1 MRLWATRVSPEK
13 VTRYGAATNVGRARR
28 VWNLAARTGVRP
40 CGASQQM
47 PPRGA
52 VRPRGSPMQPHVDV
66 EASVQL
72 RLVVADADAV
82 PLPVSLRYSAADP
95 YAVRAVFSGDGM
107 EVEWVFARDLLRTG
121 LSTPI
126 GDGDVHVW
134 PSWGT
139 GRELVMISLT
149 SPDGQAVLE
158 AGADDVRTFLDRT
171 AAVVP
176 DGEESLYLDLDA
188 AVARLLA

>member
-1 MRLWATRVSPEK
+1 
-13 VTRYGAATNVGRARR
+13 
-28 VWNLAARTGVRP
+28 
-40 CGASQQM
+40 
-47 PPRGA
+47 
-52 VRPRGSPMQPHVDV
+52 MQPHVDV
-66 EASVQL
+66 ESSVQL

-82 PLPVSLRYSAADP
+82 PLPVSLRYSVADP

-121 LSTPI
+121 LAAPV

-139 GRELVMISLT
+139 GRELLMISLT

-158 AGADDVRTFLDRT
+158 AAADDVRSFLDRT
-171 AAVVP
+171 TAVVA
-176 DGEESLYLDLDA
+176 DGRESSHLDLDA
-188 AVARLLA
+188 ALARLLA

>member
-1 MRLWATRVSPEK
+1 
-13 VTRYGAATNVGRARR
+13 
-28 VWNLAARTGVRP
+28 
-40 CGASQQM
+40 
-47 PPRGA
+47 
-52 VRPRGSPMQPHVDV
+52 MQPQSDV

-82 PLPVSLRYSAADP
+82 PLPVSLRYSTTDP

-107 EVEWVFARDLLRTG
+107 EVEWVFARELLRSG
-121 LSTPI
+121 LTAPI

-139 GRELVMISLT
+139 GRELLMISLT

-158 AGADDVRTFLDRT
+158 AAAEDVRTFLDRT
-171 AAVVP
+171 AVVVP
-176 DGEESLYLDLDA
+176 DGQESSHLDLDTA
-188 AVARLLA
+188 LARLLD

>member
-1 MRLWATRVSPEK
+1 MH
-13 VTRYGAATNVGRARR
+13 
-28 VWNLAARTGVRP
+28 
-40 CGASQQM
+40 
-47 PPRGA
+47 
-52 VRPRGSPMQPHVDV
+52 PHVDV

-82 PLPVSLRYSAADP
+82 PLPVSLRYCATDP

-121 LSTPI
+121 LTSPV
-126 GDGDVHVW
+126 GEGDVHVW

-139 GRELVMISLT
+139 GRELLMISLT

-158 AGADDVRTFLDRT
+158 AGAQDVRFVPLAGRRVPAY
-171 AAVVP
+171 AA
-176 DGEESLYLDLDA
+176 A
-188 AVARLLA
+188 AGKALLAGLSNDEVARRYAAAAGTSGRNRWTAGGRRVRCRAGRIDGISGPANGVRPVSRW

>member
-1 MRLWATRVSPEK
+1 ML
-13 VTRYGAATNVGRARR
+13 
-28 VWNLAARTGVRP
+28 
-40 CGASQQM
+40 
-47 PPRGA
+47 
-52 VRPRGSPMQPHVDV
+52 PHVDV
-66 EASVQL
+66 ESSVQL

-82 PLPVSLRYSAADP
+82 PLPASLRYSATDP

-121 LSTPI
+121 LVCPT

-139 GRELVMISLT
+139 GRELLMISLT

-158 AGADDVRTFLDRT
+158 AGADDVRRFLDRT

-176 DGEESLYLDLDA
+176 DGEESCHLNLDSEL
-188 AVARLLA
+188 ARLLC

>member
-1 MRLWATRVSPEK
+1 
-13 VTRYGAATNVGRARR
+13 
-28 VWNLAARTGVRP
+28 
-40 CGASQQM
+40 
-47 PPRGA
+47 
-52 VRPRGSPMQPHVDV
+52 MQPQVDV

-95 YAVRAVFSGDGM
+95 YAVRAVFSGDGI

-121 LSTPI
+121 LVTPI

-158 AGADDVRTFLDRT
+158 AGAEDVRTFLDRT
-171 AAVVP
+171 ALVVP

-188 AVARLLA
+188 AVARLLT

>member
-1 MRLWATRVSPEK
+1 
-13 VTRYGAATNVGRARR
+13 
-28 VWNLAARTGVRP
+28 
-40 CGASQQM
+40 
-47 PPRGA
+47 
-52 VRPRGSPMQPHVDV
+52 MQPHVDV
-66 EASVQL
+66 ESSVQL

-82 PLPVSLRYSAADP
+82 PLPVSLRYSASDP

-107 EVEWVFARDLLRTG
+107 EVEWVFARELLRTG
-121 LSTPI
+121 LGSPV

-139 GRELVMISLT
+139 GRELLMISLT

-158 AGADDVRTFLDRT
+158 ASASDVRSFLDRT

-176 DGEESLYLDLDA
+176 DGDESAHLDLDA
-188 AVARLLA
+188 ALARLLS

>member
-1 MRLWATRVSPEK
+1 
-13 VTRYGAATNVGRARR
+13 VTAVK
-28 VWNLAARTGVRP
+28 
-40 CGASQQM
+40 
-47 PPRGA
+47 PR
-52 VRPRGSPMQPHVDV
+52 VDV
-66 EASVQL
+66 ESSINL

-107 EVEWVFARDLLRTG
+107 VVEWVFARELLRGG
-121 LSTPI
+121 LSSPT
-126 GDGDVHVW
+126 GDGDVHIW

-158 AGADDVRTFLDRT
+158 AAAKDVRSFLDRT
-171 AAVVP
+171 AVVVP
-176 DGEESLYLDLDA
+176 DGDETAHLDLDA
-188 AVARLLA
+188 ALTRLLD

>member
-1 MRLWATRVSPEK
+1 M
-13 VTRYGAATNVGRARR
+13 
-28 VWNLAARTGVRP
+28 
-40 CGASQQM
+40 
-47 PPRGA
+47 
-52 VRPRGSPMQPHVDV
+52 DV

-82 PLPVSLRYSAADP
+82 PLPVSLRYSASDP

-121 LSTPI
+121 LSTPT

-139 GRELVMISLT
+139 GRELLMISLT

-158 AGADDVRTFLDRT
+158 ATTDDVRSFLDRT
-171 AAVVP
+171 TAVVA
-176 DGEESLYLDLDA
+176 DGDESSHLDLDA
-188 AVARLLA
+188 ALTRLLS

>member
-1 MRLWATRVSPEK
+1 ML
-13 VTRYGAATNVGRARR
+13 
-28 VWNLAARTGVRP
+28 
-40 CGASQQM
+40 
-47 PPRGA
+47 
-52 VRPRGSPMQPHVDV
+52 PHVDV
-66 EASVQL
+66 ESSVQL

-82 PLPVSLRYSAADP
+82 PLPVSLRYSATDP

-121 LSTPI
+121 LVCPT

-139 GRELVMISLT
+139 GRELLMISLT

-158 AGADDVRTFLDRT
+158 AAADDVRRFLDRT

-176 DGEESLYLDLDA
+176 DGEESSHLNLDTELQ
-188 AVARLLA
+188 RLLG

>member
-1 MRLWATRVSPEK
+1 
-13 VTRYGAATNVGRARR
+13 
-28 VWNLAARTGVRP
+28 
-40 CGASQQM
+40 
-47 PPRGA
+47 
-52 VRPRGSPMQPHVDV
+52 MQPQSDV

-82 PLPVSLRYSAADP
+82 PLPVSLRYSAMDP

-107 EVEWVFARDLLRTG
+107 EVEWVFARDLLRSG
-121 LSTPI
+121 LAAPI

-139 GRELVMISLT
+139 GRELLMISLT

-158 AGADDVRTFLDRT
+158 AAAEDVRVFLDRT

-176 DGEESLYLDLDA
+176 DGEESSYLDLDTA
-188 AVARLLA
+188 LTRLLD

>member
-1 MRLWATRVSPEK
+1 
-13 VTRYGAATNVGRARR
+13 
-28 VWNLAARTGVRP
+28 
-40 CGASQQM
+40 
-47 PPRGA
+47 
-52 VRPRGSPMQPHVDV
+52 MQPQVDV

-139 GRELVMISLT
+139 GRELLMISLT

-158 AGADDVRTFLDRT
+158 AGAEDVRVFLDRT

-188 AVARLLA
+188 AVARLLT

>member
-1 MRLWATRVSPEK
+1 
-13 VTRYGAATNVGRARR
+13 
-28 VWNLAARTGVRP
+28 
-40 CGASQQM
+40 
-47 PPRGA
+47 
-52 VRPRGSPMQPHVDV
+52 MQPQADV

-82 PLPVSLRYSAADP
+82 PLPVSLRYSANDP

-121 LSTPI
+121 LTTPI

-139 GRELVMISLT
+139 GRELLMISLT

-158 AGADDVRTFLDRT
+158 AAAADVRSFLDRT
-171 AAVVP
+171 AVVVP
-176 DGEESLYLDLDA
+176 DGDESSHLDLDTTL
-188 AVARLLA
+188 ARLLG

>member
-1 MRLWATRVSPEK
+1 
-13 VTRYGAATNVGRARR
+13 
-28 VWNLAARTGVRP
+28 
-40 CGASQQM
+40 
-47 PPRGA
+47 
-52 VRPRGSPMQPHVDV
+52 MQPQVDV

-121 LSTPI
+121 LATPI

-158 AGADDVRTFLDRT
+158 ASADDVRTFLDRT
-171 AAVVP
+171 AVVVP
-176 DGEESLYLDLDA
+176 DGEESLYLDLDS
-188 AVARLLA
+188 AVARLLT

>member
-1 MRLWATRVSPEK
+1 
-13 VTRYGAATNVGRARR
+13 
-28 VWNLAARTGVRP
+28 
-40 CGASQQM
+40 
-47 PPRGA
+47 
-52 VRPRGSPMQPHVDV
+52 MQPHVDV
-66 EASVQL
+66 EAAVQL

-82 PLPVSLRYSAADP
+82 PLPVSLRYSSADP

-107 EVEWVFARDLLRTG
+107 EVEWVFARDLLRSG
-121 LSTPI
+121 LAGPI

-158 AGADDVRTFLDRT
+158 AGAEDVRTFLDRT

-188 AVARLLA
+188 AVARLLT

>member
-1 MRLWATRVSPEK
+1 
-13 VTRYGAATNVGRARR
+13 
-28 VWNLAARTGVRP
+28 
-40 CGASQQM
+40 
-47 PPRGA
+47 
-52 VRPRGSPMQPHVDV
+52 MQPHVDV

-107 EVEWVFARDLLRTG
+107 EVEWVFARDLLRRG
-121 LSTPI
+121 LSAPI
-126 GDGDVHVW
+126 GDGDDHVW

-139 GRELVMISLT
+139 GRELLMISLT

-158 AGADDVRTFLDRT
+158 AGAEDVRVFLDRT

>member
-1 MRLWATRVSPEK
+1 
-13 VTRYGAATNVGRARR
+13 
-28 VWNLAARTGVRP
+28 
-40 CGASQQM
+40 
-47 PPRGA
+47 
-52 VRPRGSPMQPHVDV
+52 MQPQADV

-95 YAVRAVFSGDGM
+95 YAVSAVFSGDGM
-107 EVEWVFARDLLRTG
+107 EVEWVFARDLLRQG

-139 GRELVMISLT
+139 GRELLMISLT

-158 AGADDVRTFLDRT
+158 AAAEDVRTFLDRT

-176 DGEESLYLDLDA
+176 DGQESSHLDLDTA
-188 AVARLLA
+188 LTRLLG

>member
-1 MRLWATRVSPEK
+1 
-13 VTRYGAATNVGRARR
+13 
-28 VWNLAARTGVRP
+28 
-40 CGASQQM
+40 
-47 PPRGA
+47 
-52 VRPRGSPMQPHVDV
+52 MQPHVDV
-66 EASVQL
+66 ESSVQL

-82 PLPVSLRYSAADP
+82 PLPVSLRYSASDP

-107 EVEWVFARDLLRTG
+107 EVEWVFARELLRTG
-121 LSTPI
+121 LASPV

-139 GRELVMISLT
+139 GRELLMISLT

-158 AGADDVRTFLDRT
+158 ATADDVRSFLDRT

-176 DGEESLYLDLDA
+176 DGDESAYLDLDA
-188 AVARLLA
+188 ALTRLLS

>member
-1 MRLWATRVSPEK
+1 
-13 VTRYGAATNVGRARR
+13 
-28 VWNLAARTGVRP
+28 
-40 CGASQQM
+40 
-47 PPRGA
+47 
-52 VRPRGSPMQPHVDV
+52 MQPQVDV

-121 LSTPI
+121 LATPI

-158 AGADDVRTFLDRT
+158 ASAEDVRTFLDRT
-171 AAVVP
+171 AVVVP

-188 AVARLLA
+188 AVARLLT

>member
-1 MRLWATRVSPEK
+1 
-13 VTRYGAATNVGRARR
+13 
-28 VWNLAARTGVRP
+28 
-40 CGASQQM
+40 
-47 PPRGA
+47 
-52 VRPRGSPMQPHVDV
+52 MQPHVDV
-66 EASVQL
+66 ESSVQL

-82 PLPVSLRYSAADP
+82 PLPVKLCYSAADP

-107 EVEWVFARDLLRTG
+107 EVEWVFARELLRTG
-121 LSTPI
+121 LGTPV

-139 GRELVMISLT
+139 GRELLMISLT

-158 AGADDVRTFLDRT
+158 ASASDVRSFLDRT

-176 DGEESLYLDLDA
+176 DGDESAHLDLDA
-188 AVARLLA
+188 ALTRLLG